1 MKVIADSNVRQF
13 IGLTGSPA
21 KSLKGCRKDQESTC
35 EKNINISVLAIMLVM
50 MTTMLITMVMVVMMI
65 RAL

>member
-1 MKVIADSNVRQF
+1 MTDSNVRQF
-13 IGLTGSPA
+13 NGLTGSPA
-21 KSLKGCRKDQESTC
+21 KSLEGCRNHQESTC
-35 EKNINISVLAIMLVM
+35 ERNINISVLAIMLVM